1 MVGAFPSLCMC
12 VNNKAAMED
21 LAPFC
26 ANPWLWPRPCSS
38 PFGLSLHSQSQS
50 SPQVCL
56 LKPMFQHLGPMHTTK
71 ACFQLESTA
80 RWLGLSLRFS
90 LCSTCRRSAAA
101 LSPESLKFPICPD

>member
-1 MVGAFPSLCMC
+1 MVGLSLSLCMC

-26 ANPWLWPRPCSS
+26 TNPWLWPRPRSS
-38 PFGLSLHSQSQS
+38 PFGLFLHSQSQS

-71 ACFQLESTA
+71 ACFQLESGKQGGWDCLCGFLCVPPA
-80 RWLGLSLRFS
+80 EGQLLLSPLSL
-90 LCSTCRRSAAA
+90 
-101 LSPESLKFPICPD
+101 